1 MVRPDRVAP
10 KSERVIRFI
19 ENLTNTAGPAAGK
32 SFKLRPWQKA
42 IIRGIYDPQTEDS
55 RRIVRTALITMPRK
69 QGKTELAAA
78 LALYHLLADGE
89 INGQV
94 YSAAADR
101 HQAALVF
108 NAAAAM
114 VRADRDLAA
123 LVNIIE
129 STKRIVHYASG
140 SFYQAL
146 SSDARTKHGF
156 NASAIIY
163 DELAQAPNR
172 NLYDVLTTSTAARAQ
187 PLTIVIST
195 TSSDPTSIMSEL
207 VDYGRKIRDG
217 VIEDPTFFPVI
228 YQAPQ
233 EADPWSEE
241 TWRAC
246 NPALGDFRSIE
257 EMRTF
262 ADRAKRIP
270 SLESVFRN
278 LYLNQPVD
286 ADQRF
291 LASADWD
298 ACATP
303 VNVEALEGRPCF
315 GGLDLSSTQDL
326 TALILVFPDDDD
338 PPAYDV
344 LCWFWS
350 AGDTLRERGDRDRVP
365 YPLWRDQG
373 FLEAPPGRAIDKGY
387 VVRQLAEVM
396 TRFDVQGI
404 AYDRWRIEELKKS
417 LSDEGIEVPLT
428 DWGQG
433 FRDMAPAVDALE
445 TAVLNGRIRHGGQP
459 VLRWNASNA
468 SITMDPAGSRKIDKA
483 RSIGRIDGLV
493 ALAMAIGLAAKSQA
507 PLRSP
512 YEADRPEGFL
522 FL

>member
-1 MVRPDRVAP
+1 MGRPDRVIL

-32 SFKLRPWQKA
+32 SFKLREWQKE
-42 IIRGIYDPQTEDS
+42 IVRGIYDPQTDDG

-114 VRADRDLAA
+114 VRADPELAA

-172 NLYDVLTTSTAARAQ
+172 TLFDVLTTSTAARAQ
-187 PLTIVIST
+187 PLAIVIST

-207 VDYGRKIRDG
+207 MDYGRKIKDG
-217 VIEDPTFFPVI
+217 VIDDPTFFPVI
-228 YQAPQ
+228 YQAPLD
-233 EADPWSEE
+233 ADPWAEE

-262 ADRAKRIP
+262 AERAKRIP

-298 ACATP
+298 ACAAP
-303 VNVEALEGRPCF
+303 VDIEALRGRPCY
-315 GGLDLSSTQDL
+315 GGLDLASTQDL
-326 TALILVFPDDDD
+326 TALVLVFPDEDD
-338 PPAYDV
+338 PPNYDV

-365 YPLWRDQG
+365 YCLWRDQG
-373 FLEAPPGRAIDKGY
+373 FLEAPPGRAIDRGF

-396 TRFDVQGI
+396 SLYDVQGI

-417 LSDEGIEVPLT
+417 LSDEGIDVPLS

-445 TAVLNGRIRHGGQP
+445 TVVLNGRLRHGGHP

-483 RSIGRIDGLV
+483 RSIGRIDGLI
-493 ALAMAIGLAAKSQA
+493 ALAMAVGLAARSQG
-507 PLRSP
+507 PQRSP
-512 YEADRPEGFL
+512 YEADRPHGFL

>member
-1 MVRPDRVAP
+1 MVRSD
-10 KSERVIRFI
+10 RVIRFV

-32 SFKLRPWQKA
+32 PFKLRDWQKA
-42 IIRGIYDPQTEDS
+42 IIKGIYDPLTEDG
-55 RRIVRTALITMPRK
+55 RRVVRTALITMPRK
-69 QGKTELAAA
+69 QGKTEIAAA

-89 INGQV
+89 RNGQV

-114 VRADRDLAA
+114 VRADPELAS

-129 STKRIVHYASG
+129 STKRLVHYGSG

-195 TSSDPTSIMSEL
+195 TSSDPTTVMSEL
-207 VDYGRKIRDG
+207 VDYGRKITDG
-217 VIEDPTFFPVI
+217 VISDPTFFPVI

-233 EADPWSEE
+233 DADPWSEE
-241 TWRAC
+241 TWQAC

-262 ADRAKRIP
+262 AERARRIP

-298 ACATP
+298 ACDAP
-303 VNVEALEGRPCF
+303 VDMDALEGRPCF

-326 TALILVFPDDDD
+326 TALVLVFPDDDD
-338 PPAYDV
+338 PPTYDV

-350 AGDTLRERGDRDRVP
+350 AGDTLRDRGDRDRVP
-365 YPLWRDQG
+365 YALWRDQG

-387 VVRQLAEVM
+387 VVRQLADVM
-396 TRFDVQGI
+396 IRFDVQGI

-417 LSDEGIEVPLT
+417 LADDGIEVPLT

-445 TAVLNGRIRHGGQP
+445 TAVLNGCIRHGGHP

-468 SITMDPAGSRKIDKA
+468 SISMDPAGARKIDKS
-483 RSIGRIDGLV
+483 RSIGRIDGLI

-507 PLRSP
+507 PVRSP
-512 YEADRPEGFL
+512 YETERPGGFL

>member
-1 MVRPDRVAP
+1 MVRPDRIASN
-10 KSERVIRFI
+10 SERVIRFV

-32 SFKLRPWQKA
+32 PFELRPWQKA
-42 IIRGIYDPQTEDS
+42 IIRGIYDPRTEDS
-55 RRIVRTALITMPRK
+55 RRIVRTALISMPRK

-114 VRADRDLAA
+114 VRADLE
-123 LVNIIE
+123 LSGMVNIIE
-129 STKRIVHYASG
+129 STKRIVHYSSG

-156 NASAIIY
+156 NASTIIY

-207 VDYGRKIRDG
+207 VEYGRKIKDG
-217 VIEDPTFFPVI
+217 VIEDRTFYPAI
-228 YQAPQ
+228 YQVPQ
-233 EADPWSEE
+233 DADPWSEA

-246 NPALGDFRSIE
+246 NPALGDFRSLE

-286 ADQRF
+286 ADRRF

-298 ACATP
+298 ACAAP
-303 VNVEALEGRPCF
+303 VEIEALEGRSCY

-326 TALILVFPDDDD
+326 TALVLVFPDDGD
-338 PPAYDV
+338 PAAYDV

-350 AGDTLRERGDRDRVP
+350 AGDMLRDRGDRDRVP
-365 YPLWRDQG
+365 YALWRDQG
-373 FLEAPPGRAIDKGY
+373 FLEAPPGRAIDRGY
-387 VVRQLAEVM
+387 IVRRLAEVT
-396 TRFDVQGI
+396 TRFDVHGI

-417 LSDEGIEVPLT
+417 LSDEGIEVPLME
-428 DWGQG
+428 WGQG
-433 FRDMAPAVDALE
+433 FKDMAPAVDALE
-445 TAVLNGRIRHGGQP
+445 TAVLNGRIRHGGHP
-459 VLRWNASNA
+459 ILRWNASNA
-468 SITMDPAGSRKIDKA
+468 SIAMDPAGSRKIDKG
-483 RSIGRIDGLV
+483 RSAARIDGLV
-493 ALAMAIGLAAKSQA
+493 ALAMAIGLAAKSHA

-522 FL
+522 FV

>member
-1 MVRPDRVAP
+1 MGRAD
-10 KSERVIRFI
+10 RVIRFI
-19 ENLTNTAGPAAGK
+19 RMLTNTAGPQAGRP
-32 SFKLRPWQKA
+32 FLLRPWQEA
-42 IIRGIYDPQTEDS
+42 IIRGIYDPVNAED

-69 QGKTELAAA
+69 NGKTELAAA

-101 HQAALVF
+101 NQAAQIF

-114 VRADRDLAA
+114 VRADRDLHG

-172 NLYDVLTTSTAARAQ
+172 SLYDVLTTSTGARAQ

-195 TSSDPTSIMSEL
+195 TSSDPNSIMSEL
-207 VDYGRKIRDG
+207 VEYGRKVGEGI
-217 VIEDPTFFPVI
+217 IEDATFHPVI
-228 YQAPQ
+228 YQAPMD
-233 EADPWSEE
+233 ADPWDEDV
-241 TWRAC
+241 WHAC
-246 NPALGDFRSIE
+246 NPALGDFRSLD

-262 ADRAKRIP
+262 ARRAQRVP

-286 ADQRF
+286 ADERF
-291 LASADWD
+291 IASADWD
-298 ACATP
+298 ACSAA
-303 VNVEALEGRPCF
+303 VDIERLEGRPCW

-326 TALILVFPDDDD
+326 TALVLIFPDNED

-344 LCWFWS
+344 LCWFWT
-350 AGDTLRERGDRDRVP
+350 AGDTIRERGERDRVP
-365 YPLWRDQG
+365 YALWRDQG
-373 FLEAPPGRAIDKGY
+373 VIEAPPGRAIDKGY
-387 VVRQLAEVM
+387 VARRLAELLI
-396 TRFDVQGI
+396 RFDVQAI
-404 AYDRWRIEELKKS
+404 AYDRWRIDELKRH
-417 LSDEGIEVPLT
+417 LADEGIEAPLT
-428 DWGQG
+428 EWGQG

-445 TAVLNGRIRHGGQP
+445 TLILNGRLRHGGNP
-459 VLRWNASNA
+459 VLRWCASNA
-468 SITMDPAGSRKIDKA
+468 SVTMDPAGARKLDKQ

-493 ALAMAIGLAAKSQA
+493 ALTMAAGLAA
-507 PLRSP
+507 RT
-512 YEADRPEGFL
+512 EANRPSVYDTERMEGFM
-522 FL
+522 FV

>member
-1 MVRPDRVAP
+1 MVGSD
-10 KSERVIRFI
+10 RVIRFV
-19 ENLTNTAGPAAGK
+19 ENLTNTAGPAGGK
-32 SFKLRPWQKA
+32 PFKLRPWQKD
-42 IIRGIYDPQTEDS
+42 IVQGIYDPQEDG

-89 INGQV
+89 LNAQV

-114 VRADRDLAA
+114 VRADPDLAE

-129 STKRIVHYASG
+129 STKRIVHYGSG

-172 NLYDVLTTSTAARAQ
+172 ALYDVLTTSTAARAQ
-187 PLTIVIST
+187 PLAIVIST

-207 VDYGRKIRDG
+207 VDYGRKIKDG
-217 VIEDPTFFPVI
+217 IIDDQTFHPVI
-228 YQAPQ
+228 YQAP
-233 EADPWSEE
+233 EDADPWDER

-262 ADRAKRIP
+262 AERAKRIP

-298 ACATP
+298 ACGTP
-303 VNVEALEGRPCF
+303 VDLDALEGRPCF
-315 GGLDLSSTQDL
+315 GGLDLSSTRDL
-326 TALILVFPDDDD
+326 TALALVFPDDDY
-338 PPAYDV
+338 PPSYDV
-344 LCWFWS
+344 LCWFWT
-350 AGDTLRERGDRDRVP
+350 AGDTLREREDRDRAP
-365 YPLWRDQG
+365 YGLWRDQG
-373 FLEAPPGRAIDKGY
+373 FLEAPQGRAIDKRA
-387 VVRQLAEVM
+387 VMKRLAETM
-396 TRFDVQGI
+396 SRFDVQGI
-404 AYDRWRIEELKKS
+404 AYDRWRMEDLHK
-417 LSDEGIEVPLT
+417 LLADEGLEVPLVA
-428 DWGQG
+428 WGQG
-433 FRDMAPAVDALE
+433 YRDMAPAVDALE
-445 TAVLNGRIRHGGQP
+445 TVVLDARLRHDAHP
-459 VLRWNASNA
+459 VLRWNASNT
-468 SITMDPAGSRKIDKA
+468 SISMDPAGARKLDKG
-483 RSIGRIDGLV
+483 RSIGRIDGMV
-493 ALAMAIGLAAKSQA
+493 ALAMAIGLASRVEGPA
-507 PLRSP
+507 RSP
-512 YEADRPEGFL
+512 YETERPDGFL
-522 FL
+522 WI

>member
-1 MVRPDRVAP
+1 MGRPGGVNP

-19 ENLTNTAGPAAGK
+19 ENLTNTAGPAAGQP
-32 SFKLRPWQKA
+32 FKLRDWQKD
-42 IIRGIYDPQTEDS
+42 IIRGIYDPLTKDG
-55 RRIVRTALITMPRK
+55 RRIVRTALLTMPRK
-69 QGKTELAAA
+69 QGKTELAAG

-101 HQAALVF
+101 AQAALVF

-114 VRADRDLAA
+114 VRADPELSE
-123 LVNIIE
+123 LVNIVE
-129 STKRIVHYASG
+129 SMKRIVHYASG

-156 NASAIIY
+156 NASAIIF

-172 NLYDVLTTSTAARAQ
+172 NLFDVLTTSTAARAQ
-187 PLTIVIST
+187 PLAIVIST
-195 TSSDPTSIMSEL
+195 TSSDPTSVMTEL
-207 VDYGRKIRDG
+207 TDYGRKIMDG

-228 YQAPQ
+228 YQAPLD
-233 EADPWSEE
+233 ADPWAEE
-241 TWRAC
+241 TWRDC

-257 EMRTF
+257 EMQTF
-262 ADRAKRIP
+262 AERAKRIP

-298 ACATP
+298 ACAAP
-303 VNVEALEGRPCF
+303 VDIAALEGRPCY
-315 GGLDLSSTQDL
+315 GGLDLASTQDM
-326 TALILVFPDDDD
+326 TALVLAFPDDDD
-338 PPAYDV
+338 PPSFDV
-344 LCWFWS
+344 LCWFWT
-350 AGDTLRERGDRDRVP
+350 AGDTLRERSDRDRVP
-365 YPLWRDQG
+365 YGVWRDQG
-373 FLEAPPGRAIDKGY
+373 FLLAPPGRAIDRGH

-396 TRFDVQGI
+396 GRFDVQGI
-404 AYDRWRIEELKKS
+404 AFDRWRSEDLKKQ
-417 LSDEGIEVPLT
+417 LADDGIEVPLV

-445 TAVLNGRIRHGGQP
+445 TVVLNGRLRHGGHP

-468 SITMDPAGSRKIDKA
+468 SITMDAAGARKLDKA
-483 RSIGRIDGLV
+483 RSIGRIDGLIS
-493 ALAMAIGLAAKSQA
+493 LTMAIGLASRSHVAK
-507 PLRSP
+507 RSV
-512 YEADRPEGFL
+512 YETDRPHGFL

>member
-1 MVRPDRVAP
+1 MVRSD
-10 KSERVIRFI
+10 RVIRFI
-19 ENLTNTAGPAAGK
+19 ENLTNTAGPAAGTP
-32 SFKLRPWQKA
+32 FKLRDWQKA
-42 IIRGIYDPQTEDS
+42 IIRGIYDPLTEDE

-101 HQAALVF
+101 YQAALVF

-114 VRADRDLAA
+114 VRADPELSS

-207 VDYGRKIRDG
+207 IEYGRKIADD

-233 EADPWSEE
+233 EVDPWDED
-241 TWRAC
+241 TWHAC

-262 ADRAKRIP
+262 AERAKRIP

-291 LASADWD
+291 LSSADWD
-298 ACATP
+298 ACGTP
-303 VNVEALEGRPCF
+303 VDTDALDGRRCY

-326 TALILVFPDDDD
+326 TALVLVFPDDND

-344 LCWFWS
+344 LAWFWS

-365 YPLWRDQG
+365 YALWRDQG
-373 FLEAPPGRAIDKGY
+373 FLEAPPGRAIDKGH
-387 VVRQLAEVM
+387 VARRLAEIVS
-396 TRFDVQGI
+396 RYEVQGV

-417 LSDEGIEVPLT
+417 LADDGIDVPLM

-433 FRDMAPAVDALE
+433 FKDMAPAVDALE
-445 TAVLNGRIRHGGQP
+445 TAVLNGLIRHGGHP

-483 RSIGRIDGLV
+483 RSIGRIDGLI
-493 ALAMAIGLAAKSQA
+493 ALTMAIGLAARSQMPA
-507 PLRSP
+507 RSP
-512 YEADRPEGFL
+512 YENDRPEGFL